1 MRNTETGIIRLL
13 CTLKKNIRERLQI
26 TLVYNMP
33 KPDYYEVLGI
43 SRNASK
49 DEISS
54 AYRKLAMKYHPDR
67 NPSDTEAVEQ
77 FKLCAA
83 AYEILSNDEKRA
95 IYNQYGHEG
104 LDASGGGTQ
113 FRDVSDVYATFGD
126 FFGDIWGLFSGGGRG
141 GHGHHPTR
149 GNDVRCNVTI
159 DLHEAARGV
168 SKEINFRRHERCST
182 CNGTGSKP
190 GTKPERCSYC
200 GGHGQITQSTGFFSI
215 QSTCP
220 KCRGQGVVITNPCQD
235 CRGSGLIPQLIK
247 REIKIPAGVDNG
259 TRLRLQGEGEKSPE
273 GGLSGDCYIYI
284 TVKQHPLFQRDGEHL
299 VCKVPIGYAQAA
311 LGAEI
316 DVPTL
321 DGMEKM
327 KIPSGTQNNDVITM
341 PGRGMPIPHR
351 SIAGDLYIQV
361 YIEVPRRLRP
371 EHEELL
377 RKLAELEGEH
387 VLPERKNFFSKLG
400 EFVSEFF
407 ADKSDKNV
415 ETKAPRKDD
424 NEYTKKRKNK
434 K

>member
-1 MRNTETGIIRLL
+1 
-13 CTLKKNIRERLQI
+13 
-26 TLVYNMP
+26 MP
-33 KPDYYEVLGI
+33 KPDYYEVLGV

-67 NPSDTEAVEQ
+67 NPGDTEAVEQ

-83 AYEILSNDEKRA
+83 AYEVLCSDEKRA

-113 FRDVSDVYATFGD
+113 FRDVSDIYATFGD
-126 FFGDIWGLFSGGGRG
+126 LFGDIWGLFGGGRG
-141 GHGHHPTR
+141 GGRGHHPAP

-168 SKEINFRRHERCST
+168 SKEITFRRHERCPT

-220 KCRGQGVVITNPCQD
+220 KCRGQGVVITSPCQD
-235 CRGSGLIPQLIK
+235 CRGSGLIPQLVK

-273 GGLSGDCYIYI
+273 GGISGDCYIFI
-284 TVKQHPLFQRDGEHL
+284 TVKQHPLFQREGEHL

-327 KIPSGTQNNDVITM
+327 KIPSGTQNNDVITL

-351 SIAGDLYIQV
+351 SMSGNLYIQV
-361 YIEVPRRLRP
+361 YIEVPRKLRP
-371 EHEELL
+371 EHQELL

-407 ADKSDKNV
+407 ADKSDKTDKKD
-415 ETKAPRKDD
+415 ETKSPKKEN
-424 NEYTKKRKNK
+424 NEDTKKNKNK